1 MSARRNH
8 VLHALVLAVSLGS
21 VGSCAVGCAGFG
33 SFETEESPPL
43 PATIGQLRSAIE
55 AERARLKELVGE
67 PANDSEPL
75 NVNADALIAVAERL
89 SRLQAALEQLEH
101 DAGSEATVP

>member
-1 MSARRNH
+1 MSPRRNH
-8 VLHALVLAVSLGS
+8 VLHALALAVSLGS

-33 SFETEESPPL
+33 GFEAEESPPL
-43 PATIGQLRSAIE
+43 PATITQLRNAIE

-67 PANDSEPL
+67 PANGSEPS
-75 NVNADALIAVAERL
+75 NVDPDPLIAVAERL

-101 DAGSEATVP
+101 DAGSEATLP